1 MSENMQQTLFGK
13 QDVPDAAQVGVPLDR
28 FVRPGFTLL
37 HGDCLRLM
45 LDLEPGSVD
54 ACITDPPYGIDYQSS
69 RTTDKRAKI
78 ANDTKPY
85 IWWLPHAYRAMKA
98 DSCLV
103 CFTRWD
109 VQEIFR
115 AAIECAGFTVK
126 SQVIWDRCIHGMG
139 DLKGSFAPQHDVV
152 WFATKGN
159 FKLPGKRPK
168 SVLRCQRLQGEELTH
183 PNEKPIGI
191 MGELILATTKTGG
204 VVLDPFMGSGVSGA
218 ACAKLGREYIGV
230 ELDDVHFDTA
240 RRRIL
245 AA

>member
-1 MSENMQQTLFGK
+1 MQQTLFNTV
-13 QDVPDAAQVGVPLDR
+13 DP
-28 FVRPGFTLL
+28 PGTGATRDGFSLL

-45 LDLEPGSVD
+45 LDLEPGIVD

-115 AAIECAGFTVK
+115 AAIECAGFEIK
-126 SQVIWDRCIHGMG
+126 SQIIWDRMIHGMG
-139 DLKGSFAPQHDVV
+139 DLEGSFAPQHDVI
-152 WFATKGN
+152 WFATKGRY
-159 FKLPGKRPK
+159 KLPGKRPK
-168 SVLRCQRLQGEELTH
+168 SVLRCQRLQGEELSH
-183 PNEKPIGI
+183 PNEKPLGI
-191 MGELILATTKTGG
+191 MGELILATTNPGG
-204 VVLDPFMGSGVSGA
+204 IVLDPFMGSGVSGV
-218 ACAKLGREYIGV
+218 ACAKLGRCYTGIEI
-230 ELDDVHFDTA
+230 DDIYFSRA
-240 RRRIL
+240 QRRIL

>member
-1 MSENMQQTLFGK
+1 MNLNIQRTLFESNAVENP
-13 QDVPDAAQVGVPLDR
+13 QLPAVSVDPL
-28 FVRPGFTLL
+28 VRPGFLLL

-45 LDLEPGSVD
+45 LDLVPESVD

-139 DLKGSFAPQHDVV
+139 DLEGSFAPQHDVV
-152 WFATKGN
+152 WFAAKGN

-183 PNEKPIGI
+183 PNEKPLGI
-191 MGELILATTKTGG
+191 LAELILAVTKPGG